1 LSNPAPSFASL
12 FARDA
17 DIADSAP
24 GRVNLI
30 GEHTDYNEGFVLPTV
45 IPRRTRVELAAR
57 ANELVRAC
65 SLSQPDHGVLEYEL
79 GSEQRGRGWLDY
91 VQGVT
96 FALRGANLP
105 VEGFDLRVSSDVPIG
120 AGLASS
126 AALTVA
132 LLRALRRALHL
143 QLDDVALARL
153 ARAAEA
159 DFVGAPVGLMDQ
171 MASSLC
177 APGQALMIDMRSLA
191 FERIALPS
199 GADLVIIDSGLPHAH
214 AVNAYRRRREECER
228 AAAGLGVQA
237 LRDVGEEQLAQL
249 ALLPDPEARRA
260 RHVITENARVLR
272 AASALRGG
280 DLQQLG
286 ELLFA
291 SHASLRD
298 DFEASCAELDLLVE
312 LARAQS
318 AAFGARMTGGGF
330 GGAILALVRAG
341 AGAHVAQA
349 VSAAYEQRAAHRA
362 AWFIVPAGE
371 QGRAG

>member
-45 IPRRTRVELAAR
+45 IPRRTHVELAAR

-65 SLSQPDHGVLEYEL
+65 SLSQLAEGVLEYEL

-96 FALRGANLP
+96 FALRGAGFP

-143 QLDDVALARL
+143 RFDDVALARL

-177 APGQALMIDMRSLA
+177 AAGEALMIDMRTLT
-191 FERIALPS
+191 FQRIPLPR
-199 GADLVIIDSGLPHAH
+199 GADLAVIDSGVPHAN

-228 AAAGLGVQA
+228 AAAGLGVRA
-237 LRDVGEEQLAQL
+237 LRDVDEHNLAQL
-249 ALLPDPEARRA
+249 VLLPDLEARRA
-260 RHVITENARVLR
+260 RHVITENARVQL
-272 AASALRGG
+272 AASALREG
-280 DLQQLG
+280 DLQRLG
-286 ELLFA
+286 ALLYA
-291 SHASLRD
+291 SHTSLRD
-298 DFEASCAELDLLVE
+298 DFEASCPELDLLVD
-312 LARAQS
+312 LARAQPDT
-318 AAFGARMTGGGF
+318 FGARMTGGGF
-330 GGAILALVRAG
+330 GGAVLVLVRAG
-341 AGAHVAQA
+341 AGTAVAQA
-349 VSAAYEQRAAHRA
+349 MSTDYEKRSLHRA
-362 AWFIVPAGE
+362 AWFVIPAD
-371 QGRAG
+371 QPRAAG